1 MKISGYQSISVSFF
15 KTQMLQNTKQTN
27 EKNQG
32 ISFQPGDRDMA
43 TISLFGQQYN
53 KRIKSL
59 MEQKQFLLERKD
71 ELINS
76 TLEKGGNANSI
87 QNLLDSYEEHLKE
100 LDQQISQEISGQNR
114 EPLERQQSSKKVD
127 KPKTKQEIEQ
137 ERISN
142 LVDLSSGMTQARTV
156 QASRAQIEGE
166 ARVLESEI
174 KMDKGR
180 TGDSEIIAKKEE
192 KLARLQ
198 QKASELTSNVAEIS
212 GEVVEKINKSNA
224 DRKQSLGS
232 ETN

>member
-53 KRIKSL
+53 KRIKNL

-76 TLEKGGNANSI
+76 TLEKGGNVNSI

-100 LDQQISQEISGQNR
+100 LDQQI
-114 EPLERQQSSKKVD
+114 
-127 KPKTKQEIEQ
+127 
-137 ERISN
+137 
-142 LVDLSSGMTQARTV
+142 
-156 QASRAQIEGE
+156 
-166 ARVLESEI
+166 
-174 KMDKGR
+174 
-180 TGDSEIIAKKEE
+180 
-192 KLARLQ
+192 
-198 QKASELTSNVAEIS
+198 
-212 GEVVEKINKSNA
+212 
-224 DRKQSLGS
+224 
-232 ETN
+232 